1 MTVLNEY
8 KAEKQKRE
16 YPQGGGEITPP
27 PQRHTNQSI
36 NLKPRG
42 NQNPPKPKYIEEIK
56 LHTYNNQM

>member
-36 NLKPRG
+36 DLKPRG
-42 NQNPPKPKYIEEIK
+42 NQNLNI
-56 LHTYNNQM
+56 

>member
-27 PQRHTNQSI
+27 PQRRTNQSI

-42 NQNPPKPKYIEEIK
+42 NQNLNIYVEEIK

>member
-36 NLKPRG
+36 DLKPRG
-42 NQNPPKPKYIEEIK
+42 NQNLNIYVEEIK

>member
-16 YPQGGGEITPP
+16 YPQGGGEIIPP

-36 NLKPRG
+36 DLKPRG
-42 NQNPPKPKYIEEIK
+42 NQNLNIYVEEIK